1 MESWSTDF
9 KENSNYRLQE
19 SLRMITLAFDKIDD
33 TLLWKKPNTTGN
45 SLGNQI
51 LHLCGNMTQYIIS
64 SLGEQPDLRQRDTEF
79 EAKDGYTK
87 DELLQ
92 KLTTTVQQATT
103 IIHEASETQLLQKR
117 DVQGFHFSG
126 IGVIIH
132 AVEHCSYHT
141 GQIAFWVKQL
151 TNNDLGFYDGL
162 DLTVKNK

>member
-103 IIHEASETQLLQKR
+103 IIHEASEAQLLQKR

>member
-33 TLLWKKPNTTGN
+33 TLLWEKPNTTGN

-64 SLGEQPDLRQRDTEF
+64 SLGEQPDLRQRDAEF

-92 KLTTTVQQATT
+92 KLTTTVQQATA
-103 IIHEASETQLLQKR
+103 IIHEASEAQLLQKR

-151 TNNDLGFYDGL
+151 TNNDLGFYDRL